1 MFRCFRDITPPS
13 AFFASLRIST
23 KYALA
28 EYLVFYKTRFSPP
41 ILKNCGT
48 SEQNS
53 KNARNYLAAYRF
65 FLFRS
70 FLFCG
75 TNEAQLYI
83 CAEQTP
89 FCIIYLFQQTK
100 STSEIY
106 FNKQSQL
113 QKFIST
119 NEVNFRNLFQ
129 QTKSTSEI
137 IHLTDVTSL
146 FRVQPC
152 G

>member
-1 MFRCFRDITPPS
+1 MFRCFGDITPPL

-28 EYLVFYKTRFSPP
+28 KYLVSAQMHFPP
-41 ILKNCGT
+41 SILKNCGT

-53 KNARNYLAAYRF
+53 KNARNYIAAYRF

-75 TNEAQLYI
+75 TNAAQLYI

-100 STSEIY
+100 STSKIY

-119 NEVNFRNLFQ
+119 NEVNFKNNTLNRRYLAIQ
-129 QTKSTSEI
+129 GSAMWLKTI
-137 IHLTDVTSL
+137 
-146 FRVQPC
+146 
-152 G
+152 

>member
-1 MFRCFRDITPPS
+1 MFRCFGDITPPL

-89 FCIIYLFQQTK
+89 FCII
-100 STSEIY
+100 SEIY
-106 FNKQSQL
+106 FNKRSQL

-129 QTKSTSEI
+129 QTKSTLKI